1 MIQSIDA
8 AVAFI
13 RSRSAV
19 IPETGLILGS
29 GLGIVVAAIEIATA
43 IPYSEIPG
51 AVASTVVG
59 HSGRMILGRASG
71 VPVVIMQGR
80 VHFYEGY
87 EMDEVMFLSRVI
99 GRLGINRLI
108 VTNAAGGANTSYV
121 AADLMLV
128 SAHINFMGANPLRAA
143 NVDELGVSF
152 PDMTEP
158 YPGSL

>member
-1 MIQSIDA
+1 MIESIDA

-29 GLGIVVAAIEIATA
+29 GLGNVVAATEIDTA
-43 IPYSEIPG
+43 VPYSEIPG
-51 AVASTVVG
+51 AVASTVIG

-87 EMDEVMFLSRVI
+87 DMDEVMFLSRVI
-99 GRLGINRLI
+99 GRLGIKSLI
-108 VTNAAGGANTSYV
+108 VTNAAARVNTSFV
-121 AADLMLV
+121 AGDLIPIFHHNNLT
-128 SAHINFMGANPLRAA
+128 GLNP
-143 NVDELGVSF
+143 
-152 PDMTEP
+152 
-158 YPGSL
+158 